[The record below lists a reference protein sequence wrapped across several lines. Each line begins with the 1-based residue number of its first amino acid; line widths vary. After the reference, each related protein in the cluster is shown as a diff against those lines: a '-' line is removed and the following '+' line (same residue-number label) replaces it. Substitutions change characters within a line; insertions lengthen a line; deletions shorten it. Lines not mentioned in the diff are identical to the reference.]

1 MNGVIAW
8 FAENKVAAN
17 LLMVFIIVA
26 GYLSLLDTRKEI
38 LPDVSLDLIT
48 ITVPYPGASPDDVE
62 KSILNRVES
71 AIYDIEGIRAI
82 SSQANEHLGI
92 VSVELGYGYNSKD
105 LLNEIKSRVDA
116 IGSFPADAGRPIVKE
131 ISVRNMVAYVVISG
145 PADESSL
152 KRLAE
157 QVKSDLTALPN
168 ISQVEH
174 AGVRPFEIAIEVSEG
189 SLQRYGLSFAEV
201 AAAVRQSSLDLP
213 TGVIKTAQ
221 GNVSVKAKGQV
232 YWGDDFE
239 EIVLRA
245 LPDGAQVLVRDV
257 AKVTDGFQEGVTFTE
272 FNGRPAVALSVFR
285 VGDQNILE
293 ISETLKEYVKHP
305 RSHIPEN
312 IQLNVWLDN
321 SVYFKS
327 RMDLLSENA
336 VGGLI
341 LLFAILLL
349 FLSLGLSFWVSLG
362 IPISFMGAFLV
373 LPQFGG
379 SLNMIS
385 LFAFILVLGVVVD
398 DAIIVGENI
407 FSKQKEGLTG
417 IKAAISG
424 AQEVAKPVVFAVL
437 TTIIAF
443 LPMVFMPGPEGKL
456 MSVIPIVVIAT
467 LIFSLLESLLVLP
480 AHLSGS
486 KNNKIDQIPGLS
498 FVQRKFSNGLEKF
511 IDGVYRPFL
520 EQVLNWRYTALF
532 GFIAVLLVAFGFLAS
547 GWLKIVFFSTI
558 ESDTITAQISFSQNA
573 RPEVVRGG
581 IKTLENRIVELRKE
595 LREKNGGE
603 DQILHVF
610 TQYVGDSS
618 GSVLSELA
626 AAENRKMS
634 GMAIEDEW
642 RKRTGDL
649 PEMIDL
655 KIKSTLGSTGTAID
669 IEFSSNSLEDLHEA
683 AEGLKARLAEYE
695 GVYNIKDSFQK
706 GKQELVIELKP
717 VARNLGLSLDDVA
730 AQVRQAYHGVEVQS
744 MQRGESDVS
753 VVVRYPLK
761 ERSSLWYLENMHIRL
776 RDGSGV
782 PLLTVADIDYGEG
795 ASQIKRNNRR
805 RVIRVDARIDE
816 SITNEAK
823 VMVALKNDFLD
834 RVADDFPGL
843 AWSIAGVQK
852 DRVEFMDF
860 LTQAYLIA
868 LLGMYVMMATLF
880 RSYSQPLMV
889 MFAIPFGIIGAL
901 LGHFIFDRDVT
912 LWSLVGM
919 VAVSGVVVNDNL
931 VLVDYINRNREKGI
945 DLLASIREAGA
956 ARFRPIMLTSL
967 TTFGGLTPLMLERS
981 FQAQFLI
988 PMAISLA
995 FGVMFATLV
1004 SLILVPAAYYI
1015 LHDIERVFAKI
1026 FKSSVLADQ
1035 KVEAYAVAQE
1045 VDKTFTASDDDSE
1058 KLQWHVGLDEAYE
1071 MGYANGL
1078 EGKHERKAPFDL
1090 EVLVASWEAG
1100 WDDGHEDFSLANKA
1114 DPSIG

>member
-17 LLMVFIIVA
+17 LLMLLIVVA
-26 GYLSLLDTRKEI
+26 GYLSLMDTRKEI

-48 ITVPYPGASPDDVE
+48 ITIPYPGASPDDVE
-62 KSILNRVES
+62 KSVLSRVES
-71 AIYDIEGIRAI
+71 VIYDIEGIRTI
-82 SSQANEHLGI
+82 SSQANEHLG
-92 VSVELGYGYNSKD
+92 VVTVELGYGYDSKD
-105 LLNEIKSRVDA
+105 LLNEIKSRVEA
-116 IGSFPADAGRPIVKE
+116 IGSFPVDAGRPIIKE

-157 QVKSDLTALPN
+157 QVKSELTALPN
-168 ISQVEH
+168 ISQVEN
-174 AGVRPFEIAIEVSEG
+174 AGVRPFEIAIEVSES

-213 TGVIKTAQ
+213 AGVIKTAQ
-221 GNVSVKAKGQV
+221 GSVSVKAKGQV

-257 AKVTDGFQEGVTFTE
+257 AKVTDGFKEGVSFTE
-272 FNGRPAVALSVFR
+272 FNGKPAVALSVYR

-293 ISETLKEYVKHP
+293 ISEALKEYVKYP
-305 RSHIPEN
+305 GSFIPEN
-312 IQLNVWLDN
+312 IELNVWLDN
-321 SVYFKS
+321 SVYFKG
-327 RMDLLSENA
+327 RMDLLTENA

-341 LLFAILLL
+341 LVFAILLL

-362 IPISFMGAFLV
+362 IPISFMGAFMV
-373 LPQFGG
+373 LPHLGG

-385 LFAFILVLGVVVD
+385 LFAFILVLGIVVD

-407 FSKQKEGLTG
+407 FTKQKEGLVG
-417 IKAAISG
+417 LKASIAG
-424 AQEVAKPVVFAVL
+424 AQEVAMPVVFAVL
-437 TTIIAF
+437 TTVIAF

-467 LIFSLLESLLVLP
+467 LLFSLLESLLVLP
-480 AHLSGS
+480 SHLSGS
-486 KNNKIDQIPGLS
+486 KPEKPKDIPGLS
-498 FVQRKFSNGLEKF
+498 VVQRKFSDALELF
-511 IDGVYRPFL
+511 ISGVYRPFL
-520 EQVLNWRYTALF
+520 EHVLRWRYTALF
-532 GFIAVLLVAFGFLAS
+532 GFVAVLVVALGFLAT

-573 RPEVVRGG
+573 HPGIVRSG
-581 IKTLENRIVELRKE
+581 IKTLESRITELRKE

-603 DQILHVF
+603 DQILNVF
-610 TQYVGDSS
+610 TNYIGDSS
-618 GSVLSELA
+618 GVVLIELA
-626 AAENRKMS
+626 TAENRKIS
-634 GMAIEDEW
+634 GMVIEEEW

-655 KIKSTLGSTGTAID
+655 KITSTLGSSGTVVD
-669 IEFSSNSLEDLHEA
+669 IEFSSNSLEDLHDA
-683 AEGLKARLAEYE
+683 AEGLKARLAEYQ

-717 VARNLGLSLDDVA
+717 VARNLGLSLDEVA
-730 AQVRQAYHGVEVQS
+730 GQVRQAYHGVEVQS
-744 MQRGESDVS
+744 IQRGDSDVN
-753 VVVRYPLK
+753 VVVRYPFE

-776 RDGSGV
+776 RDGSSV

-823 VMVALKNDFLD
+823 VMEALRSEFLN
-834 RVADDFPGL
+834 RVSEDFPGMT
-843 AWSIAGVQK
+843 WSIAGVQK
-852 DRVEFMDF
+852 DRVEFMGF
-860 LTQAYLIA
+860 LKQAYLIA
-868 LLGMYVMMATLF
+868 LLSMYVMMATLF

-889 MFAIPFGIIGAL
+889 MFAIPFGLIGAL
-901 LGHFIFDRDVT
+901 LGHFMLDRDVT
-912 LWSLVGM
+912 LWSIVGM

-945 DLLASIREAGA
+945 DLLESIREAGV

-967 TTFGGLTPLMLERS
+967 TTFGGLTPLMMERS

-995 FGVMFATLV
+995 FGVMFATLI

-1015 LHDIERVFAKI
+1015 LHDMEHVFAKLL
-1026 FKSSVLADQ
+1026 KSNSAQ
-1035 KVEAYAVAQE
+1035 TEKTEAYAVAQE
-1045 VDKTFTASDDDSE
+1045 VDKSFSASDDDSE

-1078 EGKHERKAPFDL
+1078 EGKRERKAPFDL
-1090 EVLVASWEAG
+1090 EVLIASWEAG
-1100 WDDGHEDFSLANKA
+1100 WDDGHEDFILANKA
-1114 DPSIG
+1114 DPTVS